1 VIDAMTGQGLL
12 IRKGGQLHPPR
23 PAEPQHLRLSLLARI
38 IGQTLERMFI
48 VIQQFSEGPISRQEL
63 LSRSQLIAQKISRLY
78 GINAPEF
85 SDQRLFDQFTD
96 KLLDN
101 GMLHLGQDQLLHHEP
116 TIDRVLRAA
125 EFVID
130 PQIRYG
136 ILSARNQA

>member
-1 VIDAMTGQGLL
+1 MTGQGLL
-12 IRKGGQLHPPR
+12 IHRAGQLHPPG
-23 PAEPQHLRLSLLARI
+23 PAEPNHLRLTLLARI
-38 IGQTLERMFI
+38 ISQTLERMFI

-101 GMLHLGQDQLLHHEP
+101 GMLHTGQDGLLHHDP
-116 TIDRVLRAA
+116 ALDQVLRAA
-125 EFVID
+125 EYIID

-136 ILSARNQA
+136 ILTASNQP